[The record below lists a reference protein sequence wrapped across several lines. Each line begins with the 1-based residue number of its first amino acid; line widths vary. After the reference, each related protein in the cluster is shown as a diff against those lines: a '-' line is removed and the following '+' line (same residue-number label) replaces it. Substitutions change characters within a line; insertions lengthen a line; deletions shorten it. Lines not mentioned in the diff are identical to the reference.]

1 MTVNDQV
8 SVGAQL
14 RAARDAAR
22 YSIENIADR
31 TYIRPSV
38 ITDLENDKFDSAG
51 GLAYARGHV
60 RTIAK
65 ILNLDVD
72 AITADFE
79 ALTNVQERPMI
90 DLLTEN
96 KAAHEKG
103 ELSKISYKTMSA
115 VAVGVVALLVLVPT
129 VSSLFH
135 SSAKKVVVA
144 SKPSTTTPATGSNG
158 VATVATKLTDVT
170 IVVTGVTGS
179 SWVGVSDS
187 AGAQVYSG
195 RISVGASQTFTNSQ
209 PLNIV
214 IGNAGAVNLVVN
226 GKDLGTP
233 GAVGEVVHLQ
243 FAPGT
248 SSQG

>member
-1 MTVNDQV
+1 MNEQV

-14 RAARDAAR
+14 RAARDNAR
-22 YSIENIADR
+22 YSIEEIADR
-31 TYIRPSV
+31 TYIHPTV
-38 ITDLENDKFDSAG
+38 IKDLEEDKFDSAG

-72 AITADFE
+72 AITQDFE
-79 ALTNVQERPMI
+79 TLTNVQERPMI

-103 ELSKISYKTMSA
+103 ELPKFSYKTMSA
-115 VAVGVVALLVLVPT
+115 VAAGVVALLILVPT
-129 VSSLFH
+129 VASLFH
-135 SSAKKVVVA
+135 SNGKKIVVA
-144 SKPSTTTPATGSNG
+144 AKPSTSSSVTNNQG
-158 VATVATKLTDVT
+158 VATVATKSSDVN
-170 IVVTGVTGS
+170 IVVTGVAGS
-179 SWVGVSDS
+179 SWVGVTDS

-195 RISVGASQTFTNSQ
+195 RISVGTSQTFTNSQ

-233 GAVGEVVHLQ
+233 GAIGEVVHLQ
-243 FAPGT
+243 FGPGA

>member
-1 MTVNDQV
+1 MNEQV

-22 YSIENIADR
+22 YSIEDIADR

-38 ITDLENDKFDSAG
+38 IKDLESDKFDSAG

-65 ILNLDVD
+65 MLNLDVD
-72 AITADFE
+72 AITSDFE
-79 ALTNVQERPMI
+79 TLTNVQERPMI

-103 ELSKISYKTMSA
+103 ELPKISYKAMSA
-115 VAVGVVALLVLVPT
+115 LAAAVVELLILVPT
-129 VSSLFH
+129 ISSLFH
-135 SSAKKVVVA
+135 GGAKKVVVTA
-144 SKPSTTTPATGSNG
+144 KPSTTSPLVGNNG
-158 VATVATKLTDVT
+158 VATVATNPTDVT
-170 IVVTGVTGS
+170 IVVTGVSGS
-179 SWVGVSDS
+179 SWVGVTDS